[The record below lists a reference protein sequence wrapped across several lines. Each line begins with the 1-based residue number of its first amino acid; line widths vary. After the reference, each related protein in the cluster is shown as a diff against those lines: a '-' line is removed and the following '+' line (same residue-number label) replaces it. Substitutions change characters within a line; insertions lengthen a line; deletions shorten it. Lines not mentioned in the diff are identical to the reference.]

1 MIDTDIEY
9 ERFIKAAKYHA
20 KNKSAG
26 EIAYNYGCSVEYIY
40 MIVNGKKNAGRSTQL
55 KFAKACG
62 FETVISFIE
71 SGSPKTQ
78 LSKSEDI
85 SVIKSTKPPEVGNI
99 IRVYNN
105 ILEKTGL
112 DLDAEGQEKL
122 FNLIKRR
129 LSEKTAEAA
138 EKEITEIISLTDK
151 RKKG

>member
-1 MIDTDIEY
+1 MIDNDIEY
-9 ERFIKAAKYHA
+9 ERFIKAAKHHT
-20 KNKSAG
+20 KNLSAG
-26 EIAYNYGCSVEYIY
+26 EIAYKYGCSAEYIY

-62 FETVISFIE
+62 FKTISSFIE
-71 SGSPKTQ
+71 SVSPEDNKTIKPK
-78 LSKSEDI
+78 KSP
-85 SVIKSTKPPEVGNI
+85 SVGNI

-122 FNLIKRR
+122 FDLIKRR
-129 LSEKTAEAA
+129 LTEKTAEAA
-138 EKEITEIISLTDK
+138 EHEITEIISLTDK

>member
-1 MIDTDIEY
+1 MIDNDIEY
-9 ERFIKAAKYHA
+9 ERFINAAKYHA
-20 KNKSAG
+20 KNKGAG
-26 EIAYNYGCSVEYIY
+26 EIAYKYGCSAEYIY

-62 FETVISFIE
+62 FETVNSFIE
-71 SGSPKTQ
+71 SCFPKTQ
-78 LSKSEDI
+78 LSTPEGIKETKTTKSPAI
-85 SVIKSTKPPEVGNI
+85 GNI
-99 IRVYNN
+99 IKVYNN

-122 FNLIKRR
+122 FELIKRR

-138 EKEITEIISLTDK
+138 EHEITEIISLTDK